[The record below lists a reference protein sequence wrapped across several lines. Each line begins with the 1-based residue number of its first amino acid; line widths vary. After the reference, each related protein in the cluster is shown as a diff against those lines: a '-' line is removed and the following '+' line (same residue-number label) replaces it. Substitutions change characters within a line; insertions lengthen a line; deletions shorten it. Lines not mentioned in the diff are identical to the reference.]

1 MSKNKING
9 KKIRLKWILAL
20 CLAVVLVLSVV
31 LVTYFGVE
39 RIKTDLAEEFLK
51 ENENGETVAKSVDN
65 LEMCLRT
72 FASEYKRAVGDC
84 PEVTILIEGA
94 EAVNCVNGTIP
105 RKVNVSD
112 VLNTT
117 NVMYQK
123 LESEDK
129 CSVEAKAAY
138 RGITDGVSALR
149 RNEDYNKA
157 AKRYNKVSESFVGKI
172 FGFGIA
178 LEF

>member
-1 MSKNKING
+1 MSKD
-9 KKIRLKWILAL
+9 KKSHICPAVSL
-20 CLAVVLVLSVV
+20 CLAVVIVLSVV
-31 LVTYFGVE
+31 LGAWYSIE
-39 RIKTDLAEEFLK
+39 KIKTDLAEEFLK
-51 ENENGETVAKSVDN
+51 ENENSETVAKSVDN

-157 AKRYNKVSESFVGKI
+157 AKRYMENE
-172 FGFGIA
+172 
-178 LEF
+178 